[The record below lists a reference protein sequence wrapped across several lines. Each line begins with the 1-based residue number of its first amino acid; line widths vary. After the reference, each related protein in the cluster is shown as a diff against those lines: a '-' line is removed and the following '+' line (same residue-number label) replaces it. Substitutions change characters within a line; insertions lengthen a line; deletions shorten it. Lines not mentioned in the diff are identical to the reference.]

1 MNNNTMNTKTYAI
14 VANNGISVLMNQAG
28 QYKNYKGETNLVAS
42 LKALQSILNQVPTN
56 DTLAD
61 NITKVIIGQK
71 SPIKGFTCG
80 SHLTYIRTG
89 KNMSGKEFTPE
100 ELTLIKTV
108 STMLANRSLNIWLVT
123 DEFVGKQSADYKL
136 FNNAWTVQKQ
146 LAKQA
151 ASTVNNAKITLNDVN
166 AMLNAARERMPKKQ
180 DAVELMNQLAELQKQ
195 LALLQAKDEM
205 SLPEEMLDNG
215 EMAVEDP
222 DDLLE

>member
-1 MNNNTMNTKTYAI
+1 MNTNTMNTKTYAI
-14 VANNGISVLMNQAG
+14 VANNGISVLMNQSG

-56 DTLAD
+56 EEVAPT
-61 NITKVIIGQK
+61 ITKVIIGQK

-89 KNMSGKEFTPE
+89 KNMAGKEFTPE
-100 ELTLIKTV
+100 ELVLIKACA
-108 STMLANRSLNIWLVT
+108 TMLSNRSLNVWLVT

-136 FNNAWTVQKQ
+136 FNNAWTAQKS

-151 ASTVNNAKITLNDVN
+151 MSAPAQPKANPQNA
-166 AMLNAARERMPKKQ
+166 Q
-180 DAVELMNQLAELQKQ
+180 ELMNQLAELQKQ
-195 LALLQAKDEM
+195 LAMLQARDEEQQ
-205 SLPEEMLDNG
+205 PADNSV
-215 EMAVEDP
+215 AVEDP

>member
-1 MNNNTMNTKTYAI
+1 MMNNNTMNTKTYAI
-14 VANNGISVLMNQAG
+14 VANNGISVCLNQKG

-56 DTLAD
+56 EEIAPT
-61 NITKVIIGQK
+61 ITKVIIGQK

-89 KNMSGKEFTPE
+89 KNMAGKEFTSE
-100 ELTLIKTV
+100 ELVLIKACA
-108 STMLANRSLNIWLVT
+108 TMLSNRSLNIWLVT

-136 FNNAWTVQKQ
+136 FNNAWTAQKQ

-151 ASTVNNAKITLNDVN
+151 MSAPVQPKANPQNA
-166 AMLNAARERMPKKQ
+166 Q
-180 DAVELMNQLAELQKQ
+180 ELMNQLAELQKQ
-195 LALLQAKDEM
+195 LAMLQARDEEQQ
-205 SLPEEMLDNG
+205 PQEEV
-215 EMAVEDP
+215 AVEDP

>member
-1 MNNNTMNTKTYAI
+1 MNTKTYAI

-61 NITKVIIGQK
+61 SITKVVIGQK

-89 KNMSGKEFTPE
+89 KNMAGKEFTPE
-100 ELTLIKTV
+100 ELTLIKTIA
-108 STMLANRSLNIWLVT
+108 TMLSNRSLNVWLVT
-123 DEFVGKQSADYKL
+123 DEFVGKNSVDYKL
-136 FNNAWTVQKQ
+136 FNNAWTAQKS
-146 LAKQA
+146 LAKQMNQPQQSQQPKA
-151 ASTVNNAKITLNDVN
+151 NPQNA
-166 AMLNAARERMPKKQ
+166 Q
-180 DAVELMNQLAELQKQ
+180 ELMNQLAELQKQ
-195 LALLQAKDEM
+195 LAMLQARDEEQQPADD
-205 SLPEEMLDNG
+205 SV
-215 EMAVEDP
+215 AVEDP

>member
-1 MNNNTMNTKTYAI
+1 MNTKTYAI

-28 QYKNYKGETNLVAS
+28 QYKNYQASNNLLAS

-56 DTLAD
+56 EEIAPT
-61 NITKVIIGQK
+61 ITKVIIGQK

-89 KNMSGKEFTPE
+89 KNMAGKEFTPE
-100 ELTLIKTV
+100 ELVLIKACA
-108 STMLANRSLNIWLVT
+108 TMLSNRSLNVWLVT

-136 FNNAWTVQKQ
+136 FNNAWTAQKQ

-151 ASTVNNAKITLNDVN
+151 MGAPQQPKANPQNA
-166 AMLNAARERMPKKQ
+166 Q
-180 DAVELMNQLAELQKQ
+180 ELMNQLAELQKQ
-195 LALLQAKDEM
+195 LAMLQARDEVQQ
-205 SLPEEMLDNG
+205 PQEEI
-215 EMAVEDP
+215 AVEDP

>member
-1 MNNNTMNTKTYAI
+1 MMNNNTMNTKTYAI
-14 VANNGISVLMNQAG
+14 VANNGISVLMNQSG

-56 DTLAD
+56 EEIAPT
-61 NITKVIIGQK
+61 ITKVIIGQK

-89 KNMSGKEFTPE
+89 KNMAGKEFTPE
-100 ELTLIKTV
+100 ELVLIKACA
-108 STMLANRSLNIWLVT
+108 TMLSNRSLNIWLVT

-136 FNNAWTVQKQ
+136 FNNAWTAQKQ

-151 ASTVNNAKITLNDVN
+151 MSAPAQPKANPQNA
-166 AMLNAARERMPKKQ
+166 Q
-180 DAVELMNQLAELQKQ
+180 ELMNQLAELQKQ
-195 LALLQAKDEM
+195 LAMLQARDEEQQ
-205 SLPEEMLDNG
+205 SQEEV
-215 EMAVEDP
+215 AVEDP

>member
-1 MNNNTMNTKTYAI
+1 MMNNNTMNTKTYAI

-28 QYKNYKGETNLVAS
+28 QYKNYQASNNLLAS

-56 DTLAD
+56 EEVAPT
-61 NITKVIIGQK
+61 ITKVIIGQK

-108 STMLANRSLNIWLVT
+108 STMLANRSLNVWIVT

-136 FNNAWTVQKQ
+136 FNNAWTAQKN

-151 ASTVNNAKITLNDVN
+151 MSAPQQPKANPQNAQ
-166 AMLNAARERMPKKQ
+166 A
-180 DAVELMNQLAELQKQ
+180 LMQQLAELQKQ
-195 LALLQAKDEM
+195 LAMLQARDEEQQ
-205 SLPEEMLDNG
+205 STDDSV
-215 EMAVEDP
+215 AVEDP

>member
-89 KNMSGKEFTPE
+89 KNMSGKEFTQE
-100 ELTLIKTV
+100 ELALIKACA
-108 STMLANRSLNIWLVT
+108 TMLSNRSLNVWLVT

-136 FNNAWTVQKQ
+136 FNNAWTAQKN
-146 LAKQA
+146 LAKQQ
-151 ASTVNNAKITLNDVN
+151 ASAPQQPKANPQNA
-166 AMLNAARERMPKKQ
+166 Q
-180 DAVELMNQLAELQKQ
+180 ELMNQLAELQKQ
-195 LALLQAKDEM
+195 LALLQAKDEV
-205 SLPEEMLDNG
+205 
-215 EMAVEDP
+215 AVEDP
-222 DDLLE
+222 DDDLE

>member
-14 VANNGISVLMNQAG
+14 VANNGISVCLNQKG

-56 DTLAD
+56 EEIAPT
-61 NITKVIIGQK
+61 ITKVIIGQK

-89 KNMSGKEFTPE
+89 KNMAGKEFTPE
-100 ELTLIKTV
+100 ELVLIKACA
-108 STMLANRSLNIWLVT
+108 TMLSNRSLNIWLVT

-136 FNNAWTVQKQ
+136 FNNAWTAQKQ

-151 ASTVNNAKITLNDVN
+151 MSAPVQPKANPQNA
-166 AMLNAARERMPKKQ
+166 Q
-180 DAVELMNQLAELQKQ
+180 ELMNQLAELQKQ
-195 LALLQAKDEM
+195 LAMLQARDEEQQ
-205 SLPEEMLDNG
+205 STDDSV
-215 EMAVEDP
+215 AVEDP

>member
-1 MNNNTMNTKTYAI
+1 MMNNNTMNTKTYAI

-28 QYKNYKGETNLVAS
+28 QYKNYKGETNLIAS

-56 DTLAD
+56 EEIAPT
-61 NITKVIIGQK
+61 ITKVIIGQK

-89 KNMSGKEFTPE
+89 KNMAGKEFTPE
-100 ELTLIKTV
+100 ELVLIKACA
-108 STMLANRSLNIWLVT
+108 TMLSNRSLNIWLVT

-136 FNNAWTVQKQ
+136 FNNAWTAQKS

-151 ASTVNNAKITLNDVN
+151 MGAPQQPKANPQNA
-166 AMLNAARERMPKKQ
+166 Q
-180 DAVELMNQLAELQKQ
+180 ELMNQLAELQKQ

>member
-1 MNNNTMNTKTYAI
+1 MMNNNTMNTKTYAI

-61 NITKVIIGQK
+61 NITKVVIGQK

-89 KNMSGKEFTPE
+89 KNMAGKEFTPE
-100 ELTLIKTV
+100 ELVLIKACA
-108 STMLANRSLNIWLVT
+108 TMLSNRSLNVWLVT
-123 DEFVGKQSADYKL
+123 DEFVGKNSADYKL
-136 FNNAWTVQKQ
+136 FNNAWTAQKQ

-151 ASTVNNAKITLNDVN
+151 MSAPAQPKANPQNA
-166 AMLNAARERMPKKQ
+166 Q
-180 DAVELMNQLAELQKQ
+180 ELMNQLAELQKQ
-195 LALLQAKDEM
+195 LAMLQARDEEQQ
-205 SLPEEMLDNG
+205 PTAEI
-215 EMAVEDP
+215 AVEDP

>member
-1 MNNNTMNTKTYAI
+1 MMNNNTMNTKTYAI
-14 VANNGISVLMNQAG
+14 VANNGISVLMNQSG

-89 KNMSGKEFTPE
+89 KNMAGKEFTPE
-100 ELTLIKTV
+100 ELVLIKTV

-136 FNNAWTVQKQ
+136 FNNAWTAQKQ

-151 ASTVNNAKITLNDVN
+151 MSAPQQPKANPQNA
-166 AMLNAARERMPKKQ
+166 Q
-180 DAVELMNQLAELQKQ
+180 ELMNQLAELQKQ
-195 LALLQAKDEM
+195 LAMLQARDEVQQ
-205 SLPEEMLDNG
+205 SQEEIT
-215 EMAVEDP
+215 VEDP

>member
-1 MNNNTMNTKTYAI
+1 MEEFTMMNNNTMNTKTYAI
-14 VANNGISVLMNQAG
+14 VANNGISVLMNQSG

-56 DTLAD
+56 EEIAPT
-61 NITKVIIGQK
+61 ITKVIIGQK

-89 KNMSGKEFTPE
+89 KNMAGKEFTPE
-100 ELTLIKTV
+100 ELVLIKACA
-108 STMLANRSLNIWLVT
+108 TMLSNRSLNIWLVT

-136 FNNAWTVQKQ
+136 FNNAWTAQKQ

-151 ASTVNNAKITLNDVN
+151 MSAPAQPKANPQNA
-166 AMLNAARERMPKKQ
+166 Q
-180 DAVELMNQLAELQKQ
+180 ELMNQLAELQKQ
-195 LALLQAKDEM
+195 LAMLQARDEEQQ
-205 SLPEEMLDNG
+205 SQEEV
-215 EMAVEDP
+215 AVEDP

>member
-1 MNNNTMNTKTYAI
+1 MMNNNTMNTKTYAI
-14 VANNGISVLMNQAG
+14 VANNGISVLMNQSG

-56 DTLAD
+56 EEIAPT
-61 NITKVIIGQK
+61 ITKVIIGQK

-89 KNMSGKEFTPE
+89 KNMAGKEFTPE
-100 ELTLIKTV
+100 ELVLIKACA
-108 STMLANRSLNIWLVT
+108 TMLSNRSLNVWLVT

-136 FNNAWTVQKQ
+136 FNNAWTAQKQ

-151 ASTVNNAKITLNDVN
+151 MSAPAQPKANPQNA
-166 AMLNAARERMPKKQ
+166 Q
-180 DAVELMNQLAELQKQ
+180 ELMNQLAELQKQ
-195 LALLQAKDEM
+195 LAMLQARDEEQQ
-205 SLPEEMLDNG
+205 SQEEV
-215 EMAVEDP
+215 AVEDP